1 MLMDISVEVQA
12 WGQLE
17 ASGCA
22 HGWFRV
28 TRLKNPKSL
37 DISYLKPLA
46 KEIIERNRHV
56 ISAPMARLIFRKEG
70 KKYMTLDLYD
80 L

>member
-1 MLMDISVEVQA
+1 MLMDISVEIQA

-22 HGWFRV
+22 HGWFRAA
-28 TRLKNPKSL
+28 TFRNPKSL
-37 DISYLKPLA
+37 DIGYLKPLI
-46 KEIIERNRHV
+46 KEIIERNRKV
-56 ISAPMARLIFRKEG
+56 ISAPMARLIFRKNG
-70 KKYMTLDLYD
+70 KKYMTLDMYD